1 MLVGID
7 IGGTKTAVAL
17 AEHPDCILYRQE
29 FPTLPDLG
37 PEHALEQIQ
46 HLIQFGLSR
55 HGRPS
60 AFQLGVSCGGPLDR
74 VRGIIQSPPNLP
86 TWADVPIKDI
96 LESKFGASCQVDN
109 DANAGAVAEHRYGA
123 GEGCPNMIFLT
134 MGTGFGAG
142 LILNGA
148 LYRGASEMAGEIGH
162 VRLTEAGP
170 IGYGKAGSVE
180 GWASGSGMAQHGAE
194 ILRAAQH
201 AGEFSILAEVAAQ
214 RPITARDIGDAACR
228 GDAVARRIVRTTGEK
243 LGHALAMLVDILNPD
258 RIVIGSL
265 ALRLGS
271 LLLEPALEVMH
282 LEALA
287 QSTAACQLMPARLG
301 ERIGDIAALCVAKGT

>member
-148 LYRGASEMAGEIGH
+148 LYGRGDKSRAPYRSGSD
-162 VRLTEAGP
+162 RLWQGGLGRRLGKR
-170 IGYGKAGSVE
+170 IGYGPARSRDPQGCTTRRRI
-180 GWASGSGMAQHGAE
+180 QHSRGGR
-194 ILRAAQH
+194 RAAPNH
-201 AGEFSILAEVAAQ
+201 G
-214 RPITARDIGDAACR
+214 
-228 GDAVARRIVRTTGEK
+228 
-243 LGHALAMLVDILNPD
+243 
-258 RIVIGSL
+258 
-265 ALRLGS
+265 
-271 LLLEPALEVMH
+271 
-282 LEALA
+282 
-287 QSTAACQLMPARLG
+287 
-301 ERIGDIAALCVAKGT
+301 